1 MIRALYTCNM
11 RTAGNILYWIAAVG
25 TVTAFIFCGL
35 AVVAALRF
43 GKRRCAT
50 AKIAPGFTPPIS
62 VLKPLHGAE
71 PGLEQS
77 LESFFLQRYPAPYE
91 ILFCAR
97 REDDAGLQLARKV
110 AARYPSIPVRF
121 LACGEPKFPNPKMYS
136 LAVMSEA
143 AAYPHLITSDA
154 DARVAPDYLLQCIQS
169 IAPGHTAAGKA
180 VELGWCVYV
189 GHVDRGGLFTHL
201 DAVGKTV
208 EMGSGV
214 LVADMLSGTDF
225 ALGVTMILQPQAFL
239 DAGGYEDLGNHWAED
254 FVLGNRLY
262 ASGRGV
268 EISTHVIRLVVADQ
282 GIVRSFRDQLRW
294 MQSTRRSRPA
304 GHLGTGLTFA
314 MPFGLLGFVVEAARG
329 AWPAA
334 VAFLG
339 IAVLNRML
347 QAFTV
352 LRVLDAEHIVFQ
364 TLLYPLRDL
373 LGFVVWCGSYLPAD
387 TRYHG
392 TRFRIMPDGRL
403 LADVE

>member
-1 MIRALYTCNM
+1 M